1 MPSRYLN
8 ADESEIVEI
17 ANEPA
22 SGIPYF
28 TPKQTPTAGT
38 ALVPASQD
46 PQTPKLFTPL
56 RIRGIELQNRI
67 LLSPLCQYSAEDG
80 HHTDWHFAHLG
91 GIISRGPGLS
101 FVEATAVTAN
111 GRITPED
118 SGLWKDSQIG
128 PLKRIVD
135 FAHSQGQL
143 IGIQL
148 SHAGRKAS
156 TVAPCQASGLTS
168 ALRLEQRHGWPD
180 DVVAPSA
187 IAFKDKNIIPRELSH
202 GEIRS
207 LVEAW
212 GEAVKRAV
220 RAGFDA
226 IEIHG
231 AHGYLI
237 HEFLSPAS
245 NKRTDEYGG
254 SFENRIRLAL
264 ELVDIS
270 RQHMTP
276 NMPLFF
282 RVSGT
287 DWLEHLENE
296 PSWDASQ
303 TVRLAEV
310 LVEHGV
316 DVLDVS
322 SGGNDPRQ
330 QIKGGPAYQSP
341 YAFQVKE
348 ALGDRLLVAS
358 VGAITSGPQ
367 ANDLL
372 NAGLDMV
379 LIGRMFQKNPG
390 LVWTFAE
397 ELNVDVKAAH
407 QIHWGPNPACQG
419 QRGYSQSGY
428 QDACNI
434 QPQFE
439 LL

>member
-46 PQTPKLFTPL
+46 PHTPKLFTPL

-156 TVAPCQASGLTS
+156 TVAPWLSMNRGPGAPVKSVNGIDHDGF
-168 ALRLEQRHGWPD
+168 APRHGWPD

-202 GEIRS
+202 NEIQS

-303 TVRLAEV
+303 TVRLAEA

-397 ELNVDVKAAH
+397 ELDVDVKAAH
-407 QIHWGPNPACQG
+407 QIHWGFAG
-419 QRGYSQSGY
+419 KRRHR
-428 QDACNI
+428 
-434 QPQFE
+434 
-439 LL
+439 